1 MQRLFWKIFISFWL
15 TLLLFAGATMY
26 TTSIYLDNMR
36 AQQNASSLHNRIVL
50 FINEAQLIADTSD
63 VNGLK
68 DWIQEIDKT
77 EAAPFLLIDDS
88 GSDILQRP
96 VSSRLKKYLERIRKQ
111 YLSASYQLRA
121 HRRPIIVPGGSS
133 YILIPDFQSIT
144 LARVMQR
151 PRVIAVPLLL
161 SALAS
166 GLVCLLLA
174 RYLSAPL
181 NRLSQASKQLAA
193 GNLSQRVAPS
203 MGRRRD
209 EIADL
214 ANDFDNMAEKL
225 ERLLTSQKQLL
236 RDVSHELRSPLAR
249 LQAALGLSRQR
260 HNDESDA
267 ELDRI
272 ELEVERLND
281 LIGSLL
287 SLTKLESDDVQINR
301 EPLYLEE
308 MLNEVAEDAA
318 YEAAAHSLEVK
329 ILKSEHVQIL
339 ANSILL
345 HSAFDNIVR
354 NAIKYTPPGTSVE
367 VSMQKDRNAPGWVS
381 IEVRD
386 YGPGVPDN
394 MLTKLFEPFVRVD
407 EARNR
412 QSGGYGLGLAIAMR
426 AVQSHGGVISAHNA
440 QGGGLSVIIR
450 LPALSKT

>member
-50 FINEAQLIADTSD
+50 FINEAQLIADTSG

-161 SALAS
+161 TALAS

-318 YEAAAHSLEVK
+318 YESRCPCDKV
-329 ILKSEHVQIL
+329 EHQSPLSSVMCQL
-339 ANSILL
+339 A
-345 HSAFDNIVR
+345 V
-354 NAIKYTPPGTSVE
+354 V
-367 VSMQKDRNAPGWVS
+367 
-381 IEVRD
+381 
-386 YGPGVPDN
+386 
-394 MLTKLFEPFVRVD
+394 
-407 EARNR
+407 
-412 QSGGYGLGLAIAMR
+412 
-426 AVQSHGGVISAHNA
+426 
-440 QGGGLSVIIR
+440 
-450 LPALSKT
+450 